1 MSNNKSR
8 QNKIPKVLILT
19 QEAAREICKKHGHR
33 KATQEIVDAL
43 PNRASLN
50 PTEVAERV
58 HDQLLHFGQNLVKCV
73 ERANQVAGKVEKFP
87 ERSQQGAALREIREA
102 LDTLRDAVERNWDL
116 AGPLLEIETAG
127 QLGRLLTT
135 EATRELLPAN
145 LRSRYVNAS
154 GNKAEY
160 ILQGLKRS
168 FLLEAGLRPATR
180 LIKGAKIVVRR
191 VERRIPSGAPLKVP
205 LEMALLLELA
215 DHFEWALLKKASWAA
230 RGPFSRFCADVFE
243 KLGLHSEYS
252 WEHIL
257 RDGLKHRR
265 SSFGARRQYERRD
278 ASKDDGVG
286 STFPKP
292 RKKQLAPLQGRKTK

>member
-8 QNKIPKVLILT
+8 QDKTPKVLILT
-19 QEAAREICKKHGHR
+19 QEAAGEICKKHGHR
-33 KATQEIVDAL
+33 KAAQEIVDAL

-58 HDQLLHFGQNLVKCV
+58 QDQLLHFGQNLVKCV

-102 LDTLRDAVERNWDL
+102 IDTLYHTVERNWDL
-116 AGPLLEIETAG
+116 AAPLLELETTA

-145 LRSRYVNAS
+145 LRSRYINAS

-168 FLLEAGLRPATR
+168 FLLEAGSRPATR
-180 LIKGAKIVVRR
+180 LIKGAKIVVHRA
-191 VERRIPSGAPLKVP
+191 ERRIPSGAPLKVP

-243 KLGLHSEYS
+243 KLGLISQYS
-252 WEHIL
+252 WEHLL
-257 RDGLKHRR
+257 REGLKHRR
-265 SSFGARRQYERRD
+265 RSFGSRRQYERRD
-278 ASKDDGVG
+278 DPKDDVAR
-286 STFPKP
+286 F
-292 RKKQLAPLQGRKTK
+292 Q